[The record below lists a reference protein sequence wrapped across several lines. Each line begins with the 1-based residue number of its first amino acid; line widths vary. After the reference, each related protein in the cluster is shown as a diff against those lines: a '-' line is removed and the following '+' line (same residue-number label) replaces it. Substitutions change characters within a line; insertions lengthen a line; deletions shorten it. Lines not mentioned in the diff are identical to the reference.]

1 MTTPVT
7 TRTQLLLHCH
17 GSKLSTRPSD
27 VILRDAG
34 EAFAWEV
41 KNEKASRHSISQIC
55 WKIKTCS
62 ATTQTFSESRILWGS
77 RKT

>member
-1 MTTPVT
+1 
-7 TRTQLLLHCH
+7 
-17 GSKLSTRPSD
+17 
-27 VILRDAG
+27 
-34 EAFAWEV
+34 V